1 MTQAGE
7 PRRESIPALAR
18 RLVGGLVQL
27 ARLEV
32 TRGRQEIGEML
43 DDLKVGAIFFGI
55 AAGLAFLAVI
65 SIDVFFVLGVTALFE
80 AIPNLVV
87 VIIIVACFVGIA
99 IGFAVAGLVNVGIF
113 IGLLVAAAIFAVPA
127 YFGFT
132 AAWLSAIFVLV
143 LQLALAT
150 IFAMRGV
157 RQVHIGPPEE
167 TIAAVKEDITWAKR
181 LLRRG

>member
-18 RLVGGLVQL
+18 RLVGGMVQL
-27 ARLEV
+27 VRLEV

-43 DDLKVGAIFFGI
+43 AETKLGAILLGI
-55 AAGLAFLAVI
+55 AAGLGFLAI
-65 SIDVFFVLGVTALFE
+65 ITLDVTIVLGVTALFE

-99 IGFAVAGLVNVGIF
+99 VGFAVAGLVNVGVI
-113 IGLLVAAAIFAVPA
+113 IGLLVAAAIFAVPS

-132 AAWLSAIFVLV
+132 AAWFSAIFVLV
-143 LQLALAT
+143 LQLSLAA
-150 IFAMRGV
+150 IFVMRGIKHI
-157 RQVHIGPPEE
+157 RIGPPEE
-167 TIAAVKEDITWAKR
+167 TINAVKEDITWAKR